1 MNTNYNVE
9 VYFSYNKLTD
19 EQMDI
24 KAKEIANEL
33 SSLAK
38 EFNGD
43 LTAYDED
50 IAFGTEGFER
60 LGINHNYEFDNFE
73 LIKNYIQKLP
83 DYYKIIWINKYNKV
97 AKEVECVVYSSRR
110 KPESSK
116 FDDNDKELF
125 KIMIDKLKQN

>member
-33 SSLAK
+33 SALAK

-50 IAFGTEGFER
+50 IAFGTGGFQR
-60 LGINHNYEFDNFE
+60 LGINHNYEFDNFVI
-73 LIKNYIQKLP
+73 LYDTTL
-83 DYYKIIWINKYNKV
+83 
-97 AKEVECVVYSSRR
+97 S
-110 KPESSK
+110 
-116 FDDNDKELF
+116 L
-125 KIMIDKLKQN
+125 L